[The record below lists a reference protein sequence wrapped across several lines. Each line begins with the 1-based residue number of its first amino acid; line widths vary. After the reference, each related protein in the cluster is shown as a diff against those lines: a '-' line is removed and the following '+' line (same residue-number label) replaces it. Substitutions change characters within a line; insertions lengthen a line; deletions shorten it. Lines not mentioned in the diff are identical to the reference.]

1 MKKIT
6 LILIFGCFHLF
17 LFAKE
22 KHVSK
27 PKKYHPV
34 YSYPSK
40 LGFDVDL
47 QIGKVWKHTTNFRP
61 TINGPSYCGEVNI
74 FKQTDGS
81 KDWQRKLHYPEIGGG
96 FCCLYLL
103 EIFVGSLQSC

>member
-61 TINGPSYCGEVNI
+61 TINGPSYCGQY
-74 FKQTDGS
+74 FQADRRKQRLATQAALS
-81 KDWQRKLHYPEIGGG
+81 RNWWWFLV
-96 FCCLYLL
+96 CC
-103 EIFVGSLQSC
+103 SS